1 MPFATDG
8 QEKWFAGYTKDT
20 TLGEV
25 RSDYESAFS
34 SQNPDTALRERFEQW
49 LLGEGSPVA
58 VKKYVLAAFQ
68 ALLLKK
74 TDSNKFKCR
83 IIPYRKLF
91 CNFSYAF
98 VNLWYNKNKK
108 YYSLQ

>member
-1 MPFATDG
+1 MIETIQTQKGLDTMPFATDG

-49 LLGEGSPVA
+49 LLG
-58 VKKYVLAAFQ
+58 
-68 ALLLKK
+68 
-74 TDSNKFKCR
+74 
-83 IIPYRKLF
+83 
-91 CNFSYAF
+91 
-98 VNLWYNKNKK
+98 
-108 YYSLQ
+108 